1 MPKPLKVYRNQD
13 VEAVY
18 AYIPPGHRHVR
29 LVLEAKDQRIVLQE
43 ATVAGIVRAYLDILL
58 HPARRAVA
66 LKNKRIRGKP
76 GYAEHQLVE
85 DKWDEEALEELAR
98 LGLT

>member
-1 MPKPLKVYRNQD
+1 MKPTRIYRNQD

-29 LVLEAKDQRIVLQE
+29 LVIEAGDQRIVLQE
-43 ATVAGIVRAYLDILL
+43 ATVAGIVRAYLNILL
-58 HPARRAVA
+58 HPARRAVV
-66 LKNKRIRGKP
+66 LRNRRVQGKP

-85 DKWDEEALEELAR
+85 DKWDEEALEELAQ
-98 LGLT
+98 LGLA